1 MLEPNTVLQGRYRIV
16 SLIAQGGMGAV
27 YQAVDQRLG
36 NTVALKETFF
46 NDEMLLKA
54 FEREARLLAGLRHS
68 SLPVVS
74 DHFSER
80 EGQFLVMEYIP
91 GDDLGAILKKRKDR
105 VPPKGVPKPFD
116 PDEVI
121 SWAEQLLDALDY
133 IHTQTVPVIHRDIKP
148 QNIKPTGRGR
158 IVLLDFGLAKGSA
171 GFSQMSGNKSIQAY
185 TPNYAPLEQI
195 QGAGTDARSDLYSL
209 AATLFHLITGVLPP
223 DALSRCLALTRDQ
236 PDPLQCA
243 NEVCAQAP
251 NAVSA
256 VLYRAMALKREDRY
270 SSAAEMLRSFRE
282 AARVAQAASVASQPQ
297 ITADAPTLVAK
308 RAPALEEGQFTI
320 VKVDDEGRIAH
331 RLEGK
336 ARFFREDLGKDVT
349 LEMVS
354 IPAGEFLM
362 GSPADEEGRS
372 GAEGPQH
379 QVALPAFFMSRYTVT
394 QAQWKRVARLPEI
407 NKDFDSSPAFFTG
420 NDLPVEQVS
429 WEDAVEFCERLTEA
443 TGRNYRLPSEAEW
456 EYACRAFTST
466 PFHLGPTISTEVAN
480 YNGKNPYGKAAAGDS
495 PKATSE
501 VGGYKAANT
510 FGLYDMHGNVWEWC
524 QDRWHE
530 SYEGAPADGSAWQKD
545 GDEGK
550 RVLRGGAWGFSAA
563 SCRSANRYKF
573 AATGKNYLTGFRVV
587 VIDTTT
593 K

>member
-1 MLEPNTVLQGRYRIV
+1 MLEPNTVLQDRYRIV

-46 NDEMLLKA
+46 TDEMLLKA
-54 FEREARLLAGLRHS
+54 FEREARLLAGLRHA

-105 VPPKGVPKPFD
+105 VPPKGQPKPFD
-116 PDEVI
+116 PQEVL

-158 IVLLDFGLAKGSA
+158 IVLLDFGLAKGSV
-171 GFSQMSGNKSIQAY
+171 GFSQMSGNRSIQAY

-223 DALSRCLALTRDQ
+223 DALSRCLALTGGQ

-251 NAVSA
+251 VAFSA
-256 VLYRAMALKREDRY
+256 VLYRAMAIKREDRY
-270 SSAAEMLRSFRE
+270 PCAADMLRALRE
-282 AARVAQAASVASQPQ
+282 ATRVAQAVSSGLQPE
-297 ITADAPTLVAK
+297 ITADSPTVVAK
-308 RAPALEEGQFTI
+308 SAPALEEGQFTV

-336 ARFFREDLGKDVT
+336 AKFFREDLGKDVT

-362 GSPADEEGRS
+362 GSPDGEEGRS
-372 GAEGPQH
+372 AAEGPQH
-379 QVALPAFFMSRYTVT
+379 QVALPAFFVSRYPIT
-394 QAQWKRVARLPEI
+394 QAQWRRVSRLPEVRREV
-407 NKDFDSSPAFFTG
+407 DSSPSFFTG
-420 NDLPVEQVS
+420 NDLPVEQVT
-429 WEDAVEFCERLTEA
+429 WEDAVEFCERLSEA
-443 TGRNYRLPSEAEW
+443 TGRRYRLPSEAEW

-466 PFHLGPTISTEVAN
+466 PFHLGPTISTQAAN
-480 YNGKNPYGKAAAGDS
+480 YNGKNPYGKAAAGES
-495 PKATSE
+495 PKSTSS
-501 VGGYKAANT
+501 VGSYKAANA
-510 FGLYDMHGNVWEWC
+510 FGLHDMHGNVWEWC
-524 QDRWHE
+524 QDTWHE
-530 SYEGAPADGSAWQKD
+530 NYEGAPADGGAWLTG

-573 AATGKNYLTGFRVV
+573 AATGKNYLTGFRVAL
-587 VIDTTT
+587 IDATV

>member
-1 MLEPNTVLQGRYRIV
+1 MLEPNTVLQDRYRIV

-54 FEREARLLAGLRHS
+54 FEREARLLAGMRHA

-80 EGQFLVMEYIP
+80 DGQFLVMEYIP

-105 VPPKGVPKPFD
+105 VPPKGEPKPFD
-116 PDEVI
+116 VDEVVAW
-121 SWAEQLLDALDY
+121 SEQLLDALDY
-133 IHTQTVPVIHRDIKP
+133 IHTQSVPVIHRDIKP

-158 IVLLDFGLAKGSA
+158 IVLLDFGLAKGSV
-171 GFSQMSGNKSIQAY
+171 GFSQASGNKSIQAY

-223 DALSRCLALTRDQ
+223 DALSRCLALTAGQ
-236 PDPLQCA
+236 PDTLQCA
-243 NEVCAQAP
+243 NDVNAQAP
-251 NAVSA
+251 VGFSA
-256 VLYRAMALKREDRY
+256 VLYRAMAVKREDRY
-270 SSAAEMLRSFRE
+270 PSAAEMLRAVRE
-282 AARVAQAASVASQPQ
+282 ASRVAQVMSYRSPE
-297 ITADAPTLVAK
+297 ITADTPTLVTK
-308 RAPALEEGQFTI
+308 SAPVLEDGQFTI
-320 VKVDDEGRIAH
+320 VKVEDDGQIAH

-336 ARFFREDLGKDVT
+336 SKFFREDLGKDVA

-354 IPAGEFLM
+354 LPAGDFLM

-372 GAEGPQH
+372 PAEGPQH
-379 QVALPAFFMSRYTVT
+379 QVVIRPFFMSRHPVT
-394 QAQWKRVARLPEI
+394 QAQWRRVARLPEV
-407 NKDFDSSPAFFTG
+407 NRDFDSSPSFFTG
-420 NDLPVEQVS
+420 DNLPVEQVS
-429 WEDAVEFCERLTEA
+429 WEDAVEFCERLKKA

-456 EYACRAFTST
+456 EYACRAYTST
-466 PFHLGPTISTEVAN
+466 PFHFGATITTEVTN
-480 YNGKNPYGKAAAGDS
+480 YNGKHPYGKAAQGASYTSTS
-495 PKATSE
+495 P
-501 VGGYKAANT
+501 VGSCDAANT
-510 FGLYDMHGNVWEWC
+510 FGLFDMHGNVWEWC
-524 QDRWHE
+524 LDIWHD
-530 SYEGAPADGSAWQKD
+530 SYEGAPADGSAWQTG

-550 RVLRGGAWGFSAA
+550 RILRGGAWGFSA
-563 SCRSANRYKF
+563 SGCRSANRYKF

-587 VIDTTT
+587 VIDETI